1 MTGAEM
7 IVHALQKEN
16 VKALFGYP
24 GGAVIDIFDAMYEAN
39 VPFYLTRHEQGA
51 VHAADGF
58 ARASGQVGVC
68 IATSG
73 PGATNLITGLAT
85 AYMDSIPLVAITGQ
99 VATHLIGN
107 DAFQEADVSGITR
120 PVTKHNYL
128 VKNVDDLPRIFKE
141 AFYIAS
147 TGRPGPVVIDV
158 PKDLQQAK
166 TSVPYPES
174 VSIRGYNPV
183 IKGNKAQLKKAAQLI
198 QSAERPLIFA
208 GGGIVSSGASP
219 ELRKLSDKIDAPVT
233 TTLMGLGTFP
243 ETHERALKMVG
254 MHGTEY
260 ANYAIQ
266 EADLIIAVGVRFD
279 DRVTG
284 KISKFASKAQIIHI
298 DIDPATIRKNV
309 QVNVP
314 VVGDI
319 KQTLKELLKLI
330 EEKKHTSWSA
340 QIKSWKDEHP
350 LRYADNGQI
359 QPQYVIEQVA
369 EMTRHKAIISTEVG
383 QNQMWTAQYYNFVEP
398 RTFLSSGGLG
408 TMGYGFPAAIGAQ
421 VAHPDKMVIDIAG
434 DGSIQMNIQE
444 LATAVLYQLP
454 IKIIILNNYSL
465 GMVRQWQSIFY
476 NRRFSG
482 TCLQRNQLCPPQCD
496 QSGEN
501 CPLIY
506 VPNFVKLAEAYGAS
520 GFYIEKIEEVRP
532 ILEKA
537 LNTPGPVIVECK
549 ISKEENVYPMVPAGA
564 SLNQMIRGM
573 A

>member
-7 IVHALQKEN
+7 IVHALQKEG

-24 GGAVIDIFDAMYEAN
+24 GGAVIDIFDALYEEK

-51 VHAADGF
+51 VHAADGY
-58 ARASGQVGVC
+58 ARASGKVGVC

-85 AYMDSIPLVAITGQ
+85 AYMDSIPMVAITGQ
-99 VATHLIGN
+99 VASHLIGN

-128 VKNVDDLPRIFKE
+128 VKSVDDLPRILKE

-147 TGRPGPVVIDV
+147 TGRPGPVVIDI

-166 TSVPYPES
+166 TKMSYPDT

-183 IKGNKAQLKKAAQLI
+183 LKGNNAQLKKAAALI
-198 QSAERPLIFA
+198 ASAERPLIFA
-208 GGGIVSSGASP
+208 GGGIISSEASS
-219 ELRKLSDKIDAPVT
+219 ELRKLSDQIDAPVT

-243 ETHERALKMVG
+243 ESHERALKMVG

-284 KISKFASKAQIIHI
+284 KISKFASKAQIIHV

-319 KQTLKELLKLI
+319 KHTLKDLLKLV
-330 EEKKHTSWSA
+330 EEKKHKSWNA
-340 QIKSWKDEHP
+340 QIKTWKDEHP

-383 QNQMWTAQYYNFVEP
+383 QNQMWTAQYFNFVEP

-444 LATAVLYQLP
+444 LATAVLYELS
-454 IKIIILNNYSL
+454 IKIIILNNHSL
-465 GMVRQWQSIFY
+465 GMVRQWQAIFY
-476 NRRFSG
+476 DRRFAG
-482 TCLQRNQLCPPQCD
+482 TCLQRNKFCPPQCD

-501 CPLIY
+501 CPMTY

-520 GFYIEKIEEVRP
+520 GFYVEKIDEVKP
-532 ILEKA
+532 VLEKA